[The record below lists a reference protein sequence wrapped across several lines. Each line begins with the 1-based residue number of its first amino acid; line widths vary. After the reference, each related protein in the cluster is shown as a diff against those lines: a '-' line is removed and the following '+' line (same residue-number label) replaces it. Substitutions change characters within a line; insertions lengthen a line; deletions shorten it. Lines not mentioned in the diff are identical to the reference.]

1 MERLPEGP
9 VGQRS
14 KPRVVFLLY
23 IVAATR

>member
-9 VGQRS
+9 VVQRS

-23 IVAATR
+23 IAVATR

>member
-23 IVAATR
+23 FLAANR